1 MKQKLV
7 SNFKKNEPKILET
20 IINEYNYVMGASSL
34 TFPYNSSVSQNVMV
48 YNLNAMSDFGDIE
61 MPAVITT
68 SSKKNDDNLID
79 NTDIDYDKEFLLEQI
94 KKKYKNMND
103 ITTDDIFLSEKTE
116 TSFTT
121 TTKWIISQK
130 SDVVFETKEVKVIN
144 ATSVT
149 FQ

>member
-1 MKQKLV
+1 M
-7 SNFKKNEPKILET
+7 I
-20 IINEYNYVMGASSL
+20 
-34 TFPYNSSVSQNVMV
+34 
-48 YNLNAMSDFGDIE
+48 
-61 MPAVITT
+61 
-68 SSKKNDDNLID
+68 KKNDDNLIV

-103 ITTDDIFLSEKTE
+103 LTTDDIFLSEKTE

-121 TTKWIISQK
+121 TTNWIISQK
-130 SDVVFETKEVKVIN
+130 SDVVFKTKEVKVIN